1 MTVRKALRTSEEKA
15 ASRSSPATTR
25 DVRTA
30 KRLRASED
38 DGRRGRLRVRLLGP
52 PRIERAGAPVEPD
65 TRKAIALLA
74 YLAVTGQAQGR
85 DRLAALLWPEADQE
99 RARGAL
105 RRTLSALRGVLGGE
119 HLSTDGLKVALDR
132 GGIECDVVRLR
143 ALLAADR
150 LRDAAAAYTG
160 DFLEGFTLRDCVEFD
175 EWQAHEAEALRREL
189 GGALERLAQEERVP
203 ARAIAHAERRLALDP
218 LHEPAHRALIRL
230 HGSAGDRAAAIRQYR
245 ECARLLDRELGVAPL
260 PETTALARAIEAGE
274 PEPAATRAPVQNV
287 NERVGDLYTLHGDYL
302 KAVASYQTALAE
314 TAAASR
320 APVEH
325 KLADVHHRRGEWEEA
340 ERHYRAALRGV
351 DDAARRARVT
361 SDWALAARRR
371 GDHSRAT
378 RLAEEALALARRA
391 RDDRALAQAHNMVGI
406 LSGKRS
412 HLDESLAIAERI
424 GDPAAKVAAMN
435 NLALALARDGEL
447 DRATSLTRDALA
459 ASAAI
464 GDRHREAALHNNLA
478 DLLHRAG
485 RKDEAMRA
493 LKRAVRLFAEI
504 GEDATRE
511 PEVWKLVEW

>member
-1 MTVRKALRTSEEKA
+1 MPVRKALRGLGA
-15 ASRSSPATTR
+15 RSSGRSTSDA
-25 DVRTA
+25 RTA
-30 KRLRASED
+30 KRLRD
-38 DGRRGRLRVRLLGP
+38 RRRLHVRLFGP
-52 PRIERAGAPVEPD
+52 PRIERDGKPVEPD
-65 TRKAIALLA
+65 TRKAVALLA

-85 DRLAALLWPEADQE
+85 DRLAGLLWPEADQE

-105 RRTLSALRGVLGGE
+105 RRTLSALRSVLDGE
-119 HLSTDGLKVALDR
+119 HLATDGLKVALDR
-132 GGIECDVVRLR
+132 GGIECDVVRFR
-143 ALLAADR
+143 TLLADGR
-150 LRDAAAAYTG
+150 LRDAAAEYTG
-160 DFLEGFTLRDCVEFD
+160 DFFEGFSLRDCVAFD
-175 EWQAHEAEALRREL
+175 EWQAHETEALRREL
-189 GGALERLAQEERVP
+189 AGALERLVQEEP
-203 ARAIAHAERRLALDP
+203 AAGRAIADAERWLALDP

-230 HGSAGDRAAAIRQYR
+230 HGAAGDRAAAIRQYR
-245 ECARLLDRELGVAPL
+245 DCVRLLDRELGVAPL

-274 PEPAATRAPVQNV
+274 PEPAATRAPAPNV
-287 NERVGDLYTLHGDYL
+287 NERVGDLYTLHGDYR
-302 KAVASYQTALAE
+302 KAIASYTAALAE
-314 TAAASR
+314 IAVASR

-325 KLADVHHRRGEWEEA
+325 KLADVHHRRGEWEAA
-340 ERHYRAALRGV
+340 ERHYRAALRGL

-361 SDWALAARRR
+361 SDWALAAHRR
-371 GDHSRAT
+371 GDRPRAT

-412 HLDESLAIAERI
+412 HLEESLAIAERI
-424 GDPAAKVAAMN
+424 GDAPARVAAMN

-447 DRATSLTRDALA
+447 ARAIALTRDALT
-459 ASAAI
+459 ASVAI

-485 RKDEAMRA
+485 KKDEAMRA

>member
-1 MTVRKALRTSEEKA
+1 MPVRKA
-15 ASRSSPATTR
+15 
-25 DVRTA
+25 
-30 KRLRASED
+30 LRASED
-38 DGRRGRLRVRLLGP
+38 DGRSRSSGGRKSDARSAKRLPDKTGRLLVRLLGP
-52 PRIERAGAPVEPD
+52 PRIERDGAPIEPD

-74 YLAVTGQAQGR
+74 YLAVNGQAQGR

-99 RARGAL
+99 RSRGAL

-132 GGIECDVVRLR
+132 ASINCDVVRFR
-143 ALLAADR
+143 ALLADGR
-150 LRDAAAAYTG
+150 LRDAVAVYTG
-160 DFLEGFTLRDCVEFD
+160 DLLEGFSLRDCLEFD
-175 EWQAHEAEALRREL
+175 NWQAHEAEALRREL
-189 GGALERLAQEERVP
+189 AGALERLAQEGHDP
-203 ARAIAHAERRLALDP
+203 ARAIADAERWLALDP

-245 ECARLLDRELGVAPL
+245 ECVRLLDRELGVAPL
-260 PETTALARAIEAGE
+260 SETTALARAIEAGE
-274 PEPAATRAPVQNV
+274 PEPAAARPPAPNV
-287 NERVGDLYTLHGDYL
+287 NERVGDLYTLHGDYV
-302 KAVASYQTALAE
+302 KAIASYQAAVGE
-314 TAAASR
+314 TAASAR
-320 APVEH
+320 APLEH

-361 SDWALAARRR
+361 ADWALAAHRR
-371 GDHSRAT
+371 GDHPRAT

-406 LSGKRS
+406 LSGTRS
-412 HLDESLAIAERI
+412 HLEESLALAERI
-424 GDPAAKVAAMN
+424 GDAPAKVAALN

-447 DRATSLTRDALA
+447 DRATSLTREALV
-459 ASAAI
+459 ASVAI